1 VQFFANH
8 MLLVA
13 VLAFLAAVLLFE
25 ALYLFWRGRWGE
37 EARRM
42 QDRLSTLTGMEQVNQ
57 PRAMK
62 ERLEADDSLFEK
74 MALALPR
81 AGRLNALLLQS
92 GLQWSLGR
100 LLLLAFCAAFI
111 VMFLTASMLNPS
123 LLPLLASAVGGA
135 ALPVL
140 YVARK
145 RTQRMRKIEH
155 QLPDALDL
163 MTRALR
169 AGHAFSSSLQMATEE
184 IQDPLAAELRA
195 THDEV
200 NYGVSMQQA
209 LTNLSQR
216 VPSMDVR
223 YFVVAVLI
231 QRESGGN
238 LTEILSN
245 LSRLIRERLKLMAR
259 VRVLSSEGRLSA
271 LILIIMPFLLAGL
284 LVLFNPEFMRPL
296 WTDPLGIS
304 MVKVLLVMM
313 AVGMVML
320 RQIVRIRV

>member
-1 VQFFANH
+1 MQFFANH

-74 MALALPR
+74 LALALPR

-111 VMFLTASMLNPS
+111 VMFLTASMLHPS
-123 LLPLLASAVGGA
+123 LLPLLASAAGGA

-155 QLPDALDL
+155 QLLDALDL

-169 AGHAFSSSLQMATEE
+169 AGHAFSSSLQMASEE
-184 IQDPLAAELRA
+184 LQDPLAAELRA

-209 LTNLSQR
+209 LTNLSHR

-271 LILIIMPFLLAGL
+271 LVLIIMPFLLAGL
-284 LVLFNPEFMRPL
+284 LAVFNPTFMRPL

-313 AVGMVML
+313 AVGVVML

>member
-1 VQFFANH
+1 MQFFANH

-13 VLAFLAAVLLFE
+13 VLAFLAAVLMFE

-37 EARRM
+37 EARRV
-42 QDRLSTLTGMEQVNQ
+42 QERLSTLTGEDPVNQ
-57 PRAMK
+57 PRALK
-62 ERLEADDSLFEK
+62 EKLEADDSLFEK
-74 MALALPR
+74 LALALPR
-81 AGRLNALLLQS
+81 SGRLNALLLQS

-169 AGHAFSSSLQMATEE
+169 AGHAFSSSLQMASEE
-184 IQDPLAAELRA
+184 LQEPLAAELRA

-200 NYGVSMQQA
+200 NYGVAMQQA

-271 LILIIMPFLLAGL
+271 LILMLMPFLLAGL

-313 AVGMVML
+313 AVGVVML
-320 RQIVRIRV
+320 RQIIRIRV

>member
-1 VQFFANH
+1 MQFFANH

-13 VLAFLAAVLLFE
+13 VLAFLAAVLMFE

-37 EARRM
+37 EARRV
-42 QDRLSTLTGMEQVNQ
+42 QERLSTLTGEDPVNQ
-57 PRAMK
+57 PRALK
-62 ERLEADDSLFEK
+62 EKLEADDSVFERL
-74 MALALPR
+74 ALALPR
-81 AGRLNALLLQS
+81 AGRLNALLMQS

-100 LLLLAFCAAFI
+100 LLLLVFCAGFV
-111 VMFLTASMLNPS
+111 VMFLTASMLHPP
-123 LLPLLASAVGGA
+123 LLPLLAAAAGGA
-135 ALPVL
+135 AVPVL

>member
-81 AGRLNALLLQS
+81 AGRLNTLLLQS

-111 VMFLTASMLNPS
+111 VMFLTASTLNPS

-169 AGHAFSSSLQMATEE
+169 AGHAFSSSLQMASEE
-184 IQDPLAAELRA
+184 LQEPLAAELRA

-200 NYGVSMQQA
+200 NYGVAMQQA

-271 LILIIMPFLLAGL
+271 LILMLMPFLLAGL

-313 AVGMVML
+313 AVGVVML
-320 RQIVRIRV
+320 RQIIRIRV

>member
-1 VQFFANH
+1 MQLFSNH

-25 ALYLFWRGRWGE
+25 ALYLFWRGRWSA
-37 EARRM
+37 EARRV
-42 QDRLSTLTGMEQVNQ
+42 QDRLSTLTGAEQINQ
-57 PRAMK
+57 PRALK

-74 MALALPR
+74 LALALPR

-100 LLLLAFCAAFI
+100 LLLLAFCAGF
-111 VMFLTASMLNPS
+111 VVVFLTASMLHP
-123 LLPLLASAVGGA
+123 PLLALLAAAAGGA
-135 ALPVL
+135 AAPVL

-145 RTQRMRKIEH
+145 RIQRMRKIEH

-184 IQDPLAAELRA
+184 MQDPLAAELRA

-200 NYGVSMQQA
+200 NYGVSMQHA

-231 QRESGGN
+231 QREAGGN

-245 LSRLIRERLKLMAR
+245 LSHLIRERLKLMAR

-271 LILIIMPFLLAGL
+271 MILTIMPFVLGGLLAT
-284 LVLFNPEFMRPL
+284 FNPDFMRPL
-296 WTDPLGIS
+296 WSDPLGIS
-304 MVKVLLVMM
+304 MMKVLLIMM
-313 AVGMVML
+313 GIGVLML
-320 RQIVRIRV
+320 RQIIRIRV

>member
-1 VQFFANH
+1 
-8 MLLVA
+8 
-13 VLAFLAAVLLFE
+13 
-25 ALYLFWRGRWGE
+25 
-37 EARRM
+37 
-42 QDRLSTLTGMEQVNQ
+42 
-57 PRAMK
+57 
-62 ERLEADDSLFEK
+62 
-74 MALALPR
+74 
-81 AGRLNALLLQS
+81 
-92 GLQWSLGR
+92 
-100 LLLLAFCAAFI
+100 
-111 VMFLTASMLNPS
+111 
-123 LLPLLASAVGGA
+123 
-135 ALPVL
+135 VL

>member
-169 AGHAFSSSLQMATEE
+169 AGHAFSSSLQMASEE
-184 IQDPLAAELRA
+184 LQEPLAAELRA

-200 NYGVSMQQA
+200 NYGVAMQQA

-271 LILIIMPFLLAGL
+271 LILMLMPFLLAGL

-313 AVGMVML
+313 AVGVVML
-320 RQIVRIRV
+320 RQIIRIRV

>member
-1 VQFFANH
+1 MQFFANH

-13 VLAFLAAVLLFE
+13 VLAFLAAVLMFE

-37 EARRM
+37 EARRV
-42 QDRLSTLTGMEQVNQ
+42 QERLSTLTGEDPVNQ
-57 PRAMK
+57 PRALK
-62 ERLEADDSLFEK
+62 EKLEADDSVFERL
-74 MALALPR
+74 ALALPP
-81 AGRLNALLLQS
+81 AGRLNALLMQS

-100 LLLLAFCAAFI
+100 LLLLVFCAGFV
-111 VMFLTASMLNPS
+111 VMFLTASMLHPP
-123 LLPLLASAVGGA
+123 LLPLLAAAAGGA
-135 ALPVL
+135 AVPVL

>member
-1 VQFFANH
+1 MQFFANH

-13 VLAFLAAVLLFE
+13 ILAFLAAVLMFE

-37 EARRM
+37 EARRV
-42 QDRLSTLTGMEQVNQ
+42 QERLSTLTGEDPVNQ
-57 PRAMK
+57 PRALK
-62 ERLEADDSLFEK
+62 EKLEADDSLFEK
-74 MALALPR
+74 LALALPR
-81 AGRLNALLLQS
+81 SGRLNALLLQS

-100 LLLLAFCAAFI
+100 LLLLAFCAGFV
-111 VMFLTASMLNPS
+111 VMFLTASMLHPP
-123 LLPLLASAVGGA
+123 LLPLLAAAAGGA